1 LETESEDLEV
11 QRPVIRSSPFIPFN
25 RAPRIDRFVNRNR
38 ARNTA
43 IAVVL
48 VAALGV
54 AGLVLLSDFRRSA
67 TAAADGGPSK
77 FVPALIY
84 SALRSF

>member
-1 LETESEDLEV
+1 MRDLEV
-11 QRPVIRSSPFIPFN
+11 HRPVIRSSPFILFN
-25 RAPRIDRFVNRNR
+25 RAPSIDRFVNRDR
-38 ARNTA
+38 ARNAA

-54 AGLVLLSDFRRSA
+54 AGLVLMSDFRRTA
-67 TAAADGGPSK
+67 TAADGGPSK
-77 FVPALIY
+77 FLPALIF

>member
-1 LETESEDLEV
+1 V
-11 QRPVIRSSPFIPFN
+11 QRPVIRSSPFIPFK
-25 RAPRIDRFVNRNR
+25 RAPRIDRFVNRDR

-48 VAALGV
+48 IAALGV
-54 AGLVLLSDFRRSA
+54 AGLDLMSDFRRSSA
-67 TAAADGGPSK
+67 VAADGSPSK